1 MESLSRDIQTGETM
15 ENVKNNVFGIT
26 RRSIDALM
34 NIVSSSSVAQQNEQ
48 ELISYVKN
56 EYQDDWQWA
65 LSYYKDNKSFPS
77 NYIKY

>member
-1 MESLSRDIQTGETM
+1 M

-48 ELISYVKN
+48 ELISYAKN

>member
-1 MESLSRDIQTGETM
+1 M
-15 ENVKNNVFGIT
+15 ENMKNNVFGIT

-65 LSYYKDNKSFPS
+65 LSYYKDNKAFPK
-77 NYIKY
+77 N

>member
-1 MESLSRDIQTGETM
+1 M

>member
-1 MESLSRDIQTGETM
+1 M

-65 LSYYKDNKSFPS
+65 LSYYKDNKAFPK
-77 NYIKY
+77 N

>member
-26 RRSIDALM
+26 RRSIDALI
-34 NIVSSSSVAQQNEQ
+34 NIASSASTAKQNEKD
-48 ELISYVKN
+48 LISYAKN

-65 LSYYKDNKSFPS
+65 LSYYKSNKAFPK
-77 NYIKY
+77 NY